1 MHLWKWKWVPVLDDL
16 TRNEQQADCSDP
28 GSGLS
33 VLTPSSAPCP
43 SLPSLL
49 LLHPTD
55 YTMKTPIILLLS
67 RPSLPKRARN
77 FEKPQLHVYTQ
88 NTALQPTTWSARF
101 STFLL
106 NWYHYLKVSNNTME
120 EMGGKR
126 FFLSCFFFFK
136 SFTIEGK
143 DAILQSFNLF

>member
-33 VLTPSSAPCP
+33 ILTPSSTLCP
-43 SLPSLL
+43 RLPSLL

-55 YTMKTPIILLLS
+55 YTVKMPVILLLS
-67 RPSLPKRARN
+67 QPILPKCAWN
-77 FEKPQLHVYTQ
+77 FVKPQLHVYTQ
-88 NTALQPTTWSARF
+88 NTALQPTTWSAGL
-101 STFLL
+101 STFLP
-106 NWYHYLKVSNNTME
+106 NRCHYLKVSNNIME
-120 EMGGKR
+120 EMSGKC
-126 FFLSCFFFFK
+126 FFLSSSSFFK

-143 DAILQSFNLF
+143 DAILQSLNLF